1 MAMAGKFSQATLI
14 GMEEESVG
22 ATAVAMNFLI
32 VSSSSPSSRLVI
44 LQKSGTRNYEN
55 TSDNPIK
62 RDSRCS
68 NKSPSQTA
76 D

>member
-1 MAMAGKFSQATLI
+1 
-14 GMEEESVG
+14 
-22 ATAVAMNFLI
+22 VAMNFLI